1 MVSNRITMPEVSSTV
16 DRVEQLVNSISRLST
31 RQSIQRAMLDKG
43 SALSP
48 TDNWLLRHLADEGPA
63 RMSDLASWQSVDR
76 STMTVQVGRLERA
89 GLVAREPDPHDRRA
103 VVVAVTNAGR
113 TAYERNSAA
122 ARALVST
129 IVAEWAPAERDR
141 FVESLDLFVRD
152 VEAYLSADRA
162 RTD

>member
-1 MVSNRITMPEVSSTV
+1 
-16 DRVEQLVNSISRLST
+16 
-31 RQSIQRAMLDKG
+31 
-43 SALSP
+43 
-48 TDNWLLRHLADEGPA
+48 
-63 RMSDLASWQSVDR
+63 MSDLALWQSVDR

-129 IVAEWAPAERDR
+129 IVAEWTPAERDR